1 MAAAAHQAEGRRP
14 STLAPVSTLVRLALR
29 NLLRHPWRSVATT
42 LGIGLGIAAVLTTLS
57 VGANV
62 EANLRSALQAAAGK
76 ADLVV
81 TPGAGGRAVFEAEPL
96 LSEVRADPGVAAA
109 LPVLQT
115 RAEPARGER
124 TVEKSVI
131 PGVDSG
137 FQIQGRLTRF
147 EDDLPAKLAEGSL
160 PAAGSRGI
168 AIADGF
174 ARSRAIAVGDT
185 VEFTTATGKVPLLV
199 TGLLDDGVGIAS
211 TNGGRVGVM
220 ALADLQD
227 VLALTGRVSNVEV
240 VVRDVDDVQAVAAR
254 LRTTVGD
261 GFTVTLPAGSG
272 DFTFGIVQTLQS
284 GLSVLAATLLA
295 LGAFLAYNTF
305 MASVVERSR
314 EYALL
319 RTVCMTRGGTMRLAF
334 YEALAL
340 AAFGVLSGVLL
351 GVVLSYVVTYLN
363 AVTLGYEFRTL
374 VLPVRNVLLASA
386 LGVAAALVA
395 GIIPARNAGRTS
407 PIASLQAN
415 ALPPRRRHAVIGLAL
430 VVAGT
435 ALALVPWPGL
445 SALYATTVALG
456 MFFLGVALT
465 APYVLPPVTAAL
477 RSPLTRVFGAPGKLG
492 ASFAARN
499 AARNGVAIGTVV
511 VGTGLVIGVGSMVS
525 STNHAI
531 SSWVETTVVGDLFV
545 TAPVTFP
552 DDFAARA
559 QAVPG
564 VDVASGV
571 KITAVRFLQPGGDT
585 RGRAVALV
593 LVDPARFDPDG
604 GFGRF
609 QYLPGQGDDRT
620 GYDTLRSGEV
630 LVANTMRDRY
640 GFQKGDQIELRTSD
654 GFAPFRVGG
663 VVVDFT
669 GGGEAVVGSIDQ
681 IARFG
686 GGNPDL
692 FVVVVSPG
700 ESQTAVKERLLAAF
714 PELALDITQNADY
727 KRYILDVTSQ
737 AFATTRVLLLI
748 AVIVAALGVA
758 NTLGMNL
765 ASRGH
770 EIAVLRT
777 IGLTRRGVRT
787 LVTAEGIIVTTVGA
801 LIGVGFGL
809 LLARIITNGAGALT
823 GFVLAP
829 RVPWALALL
838 ALAAS
843 PVIGLVAALLPA
855 RRAARMA
862 PTRALASWSEHV

>member
-1 MAAAAHQAEGRRP
+1 M
-14 STLAPVSTLVRLALR
+14 STLARLALR

-81 TPGAGGRAVFEAEPL
+81 TPGAGGRSIFESEPL
-96 LSEVRADPGVAAA
+96 LSELRADPGVSGAF
-109 LPVLQT
+109 PVLQT
-115 RAEPARGER
+115 RAEPVRGER
-124 TVEKSVI
+124 TVERSVI

-137 FQIQGRLTRF
+137 FQIQGRLTSQQ
-147 EDDLPAKLAEGSL
+147 DDLPAKLAEGSL
-160 PAAGSRGI
+160 PESGSRGI

-174 ARSRAIAVGDT
+174 ARSRGIAAGDT
-185 VEFTTATGKVPLLV
+185 VEFTTATGRVPLLV
-199 TGLLDDGVGIAS
+199 TGLLDDAVGVAS

-227 VLALTGRVSNVEV
+227 VLAMSGRVSNIEV
-240 VVRDVDDVQAVAAR
+240 QVRDVAQVQAVAAR
-254 LRTTVGD
+254 LGSLAGPD
-261 GFTVTLPAGSG
+261 FTVTLPAGSG

-319 RTVCMTRGGTMRLAF
+319 RTICMTRAGIMRLAF
-334 YEALAL
+334 YETLAL
-340 AAFGVLSGVLL
+340 AAFGVVTGVVL

-374 VLPVRNVLLASA
+374 VLPVQNVAVASV
-386 LGVAAALVA
+386 LGVCAALVA
-395 GIIPARNAGRTS
+395 GLIPARNAGRTS

-415 ALPPRRRHAVIGLAL
+415 AEPPRRRHALVGLGL
-430 VVAGT
+430 VAAGVA
-435 ALALVPWPGL
+435 AALVPWPGL

-456 MFFLGVALT
+456 MFFTGVALT
-465 APYVLPPVTAAL
+465 APYVLPPVTAIL
-477 RSPLTRVFGAPGKLG
+477 RGPLTRLFGPAGKLG
-492 ASFAARN
+492 ASFATRN
-499 AARNGVAIGTVV
+499 SARNGVAIGTVV

-545 TAPVTFP
+545 TAPVPFP
-552 DDFAARA
+552 DDFVERT

-564 VDVASGV
+564 VDIASGV

-585 RGRAVALV
+585 RGRSVALV

-620 GYDTLRSGEV
+620 GFETLESGEV

-640 GFQKGDQIELRTSD
+640 GLELGDSIDLRTSS
-654 GFAPFRVGG
+654 GFEPFRVGG

-669 GGGEAVVGSIDQ
+669 GGGEAVIGSIDELG
-681 IARFG
+681 RFG

-692 FVVVVSPG
+692 YVVVVSRG
-700 ESQTAVKERLLAAF
+700 EQQATVKDRLLAEF
-714 PELALDITQNADY
+714 PELALDITLNADY
-727 KRYILDVTSQ
+727 KRYILEVTSQ

-777 IGLTRRGVRT
+777 IGLSRGGVRA
-787 LVTAEGIIVTTVGA
+787 LVTSEGVIVTTLGA

-809 LLARIITNGAGALT
+809 LLARVITSGAGALT
-823 GFVLAP
+823 GFVLEP
-829 RVPWALALL
+829 LVPWSLALL

-843 PVIGLVAALLPA
+843 PLIGLVAALLPA